1 MARGEL
7 DQGVDTDVAGGTHA
21 IGQAEEDQPAEQR
34 LGQGIAPGH
43 RLGHVENGVADTEQK
58 LVTAEMVTQPIE
70 QGVEVVE
77 DHVDESD
84 QRHGRQEESDKAFLE
99 VLPDAPQG
107 VHGRFSR
114 MERA

>member
-1 MARGEL
+1 M
-7 DQGVDTDVAGGTHA
+7 AGGAYTV
-21 IGQAEEDQPAEQR
+21 GQAEENQPAEHG

-58 LVTAEMVTQPIE
+58 LVAAEMITQPIE

-77 DHVDESD
+77 DHVDECD
-84 QRHGRQEESDKAFLE
+84 QRHGRQEKSDEAFLE